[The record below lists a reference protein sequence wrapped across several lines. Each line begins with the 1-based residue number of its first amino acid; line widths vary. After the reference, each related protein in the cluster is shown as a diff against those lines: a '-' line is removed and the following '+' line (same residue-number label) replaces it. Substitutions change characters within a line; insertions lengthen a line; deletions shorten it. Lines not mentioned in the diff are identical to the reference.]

1 MKVQAHATTDGV
13 RDPERSFSWRTLDT
27 AIRETTERG
36 DKEMVTI
43 TATPSHTTT
52 KTSVF
57 SLLAFFALAYALSW
71 LILVPAGLGLLP
83 DSAGILAWLA
93 PFGPAVAAFVV
104 TALTGGRPAV
114 GQLLR
119 RMVQWRVGVRWYL
132 LVLLGV
138 PLVELLGAFA
148 VLGSVPLDD
157 LAQNWPMIFTYYLPQ
172 VLVAVVVIGL
182 AEETGWRGF
191 ALPRLQDRQGP
202 LVGTAVLAVV
212 WALWHLPNVLFGG
225 WTGASYALWLVLTI
239 ASAFVYTWVFNNTG
253 GSILLAALLHAAINM
268 GSGLVTGLV
277 PGLGDEFN
285 VQLHGA
291 CAIAFV
297 TVALVLVAA
306 TRGRLGYRAQGEPL
320 EPAARS

>member
-1 MKVQAHATTDGV
+1 MATT
-13 RDPERSFSWRTLDT
+13 
-27 AIRETTERG
+27 
-36 DKEMVTI
+36 
-43 TATPSHTTT
+43 TATPSRTTAT
-52 KTSVF
+52 TGTRSV
-57 SLLAFFALAYALSW
+57 LPLVAFFALAYALSW

-119 RMVQWRVGVRWYL
+119 RMVQWRVGVHWYL
-132 LVLLGV
+132 LILFGV

-157 LAQNWPMIFTYYLPQ
+157 LAKNWPLIFTSYLPQ

-191 ALPRLQDRQGP
+191 AFPRLQERRGP

-212 WALWHLPNVLFGG
+212 WALWHLPNLLFGG
-225 WTGASYALWLVLTI
+225 WTGASYALWLVGTL
-239 ASAFVYTWVFNNTG
+239 AVAFVYTWLFNNTG

-268 GSGLVTGLV
+268 SSGLVLDLV
-277 PGLGDEFN
+277 PGMEDEFG
-285 VQLHGA
+285 VQLYGA
-291 CAIAFV
+291 VAITCV
-297 TVALVLVAA
+297 IVALVLVAA
-306 TRGRLGYRAQGEPL
+306 TRGRLGYRAERVPL
-320 EPAARS
+320 EAPIRG

>member
-1 MKVQAHATTDGV
+1 MATT
-13 RDPERSFSWRTLDT
+13 
-27 AIRETTERG
+27 
-36 DKEMVTI
+36 
-43 TATPSHTTT
+43 TATPSRSTATSGMR
-52 KTSVF
+52 SVF
-57 SLLAFFALAYALSW
+57 PLVAFFALAYALSW

-119 RMVQWRVGVRWYL
+119 RMVQWRVGIHWYL
-132 LVLLGV
+132 LILFGV

-157 LAQNWPMIFTYYLPQ
+157 LAKNWPLIFTSYLPQ

-191 ALPRLQDRQGP
+191 AFPRLQERRGP

-212 WALWHLPNVLFGG
+212 WALWHLPNLLFGG
-225 WTGASYALWLVLTI
+225 WTGASYALWLVGTL
-239 ASAFVYTWVFNNTG
+239 AVAFVYTWLFNNTG

-268 GSGLVTGLV
+268 SSGLVLDLV
-277 PGLGDEFN
+277 PGMEDEFR
-285 VQLHGA
+285 VQLYGA
-291 CAIAFV
+291 VAITCV
-297 TVALVLVAA
+297 IVALVLVAA
-306 TRGRLGYRAQGEPL
+306 TRGRLGYQAERASL
-320 EPAARS
+320 EAPTRS

>member
-1 MKVQAHATTDGV
+1 MATT
-13 RDPERSFSWRTLDT
+13 
-27 AIRETTERG
+27 A
-36 DKEMVTI
+36 
-43 TATPSHTTT
+43 ATPSRTTT
-52 KTSVF
+52 RATSVF
-57 SLLAFFALAYALSW
+57 PLIAFFALAYALSW

-83 DSAGILAWLA
+83 DSAGILANLA

-104 TALTGGRPAV
+104 TALTAGRAGV

-119 RMVQWRVGVRWYL
+119 RMAHWRVGVRWYL

-148 VLGSVPLDD
+148 VLGSVPLED
-157 LAQNWPMIFTYYLPQ
+157 LARNWPLVFTSYLPQ
-172 VLVAVVVIGL
+172 VLVAVVLVGL

-202 LVGTAVLAVV
+202 LVGTAVLSVV
-212 WALWHLPNVLFGG
+212 WAMWHLPNVLFGG

-253 GSILLAALLHAAINM
+253 GSILLAMLLHAAINM
-268 GSGLVTGLV
+268 GSGLVLGLV
-277 PGLGDEFN
+277 PGLGDAFY
-285 VQLHGA
+285 VQLYGA
-291 CAIAFV
+291 VAIALV

-306 TRGRLGYRAQGEPL
+306 TRGRLGYRAQGASL

>member
-1 MKVQAHATTDGV
+1 M
-13 RDPERSFSWRTLDT
+13 SRT
-27 AIRETTERG
+27 R
-36 DKEMVTI
+36 
-43 TATPSHTTT
+43 
-52 KTSVF
+52 SVF
-57 SLLAFFALAYALSW
+57 PLVAFFVLAYALSW

-119 RMVQWRVGVRWYL
+119 RMVQWRVGIHWYL
-132 LVLLGV
+132 LILFGV

-157 LAQNWPMIFTYYLPQ
+157 LAKNWPLIFTSYLPQ
-172 VLVAVVVIGL
+172 ALVAVVVIGL

-191 ALPRLQDRQGP
+191 ALPRLQERQGP

-212 WALWHLPNVLFGG
+212 WALWHLPNLLFGG
-225 WTGASYALWLVLTI
+225 WTGASYALWLVGTL
-239 ASAFVYTWVFNNTG
+239 AVAFVYTWVYNNTG

-268 GSGLVTGLV
+268 SSGLVLDLI
-277 PGLGDEFN
+277 PGMEDAFG
-285 VQLHGA
+285 VQLYGA
-291 CAIAFV
+291 VAIACV
-297 TVALVLVAA
+297 IVALVLVAA
-306 TRGRLGYRAQGEPL
+306 TRGRLGYRTEMVSL
-320 EPAARS
+320 EAPSRH